1 MIIKLLL
8 NLIIKI
14 ISLVPFNIPNFP
26 ASVSTYLDTF
36 KGYLQDGIGFIKF
49 FLPWDYVILL
59 LKIILSIVLA
69 LEIYKFVMWVVRK
82 IPMLNVKD

>member
-1 MIIKLLL
+1 MKVKLL

-14 ISLVPFNIPNFP
+14 ISLVPFNIPKFP
-26 ASVSTYLDTF
+26 ESVSTYLDTF
-36 KGYLQDGIGFIKF
+36 KSYLNDGIGFIKF
-49 FLPWDYVILL
+49 FLPWEYVVLL